1 MPIFLLASAP
11 SFFSSF
17 PGVILSLIS
26 ISLIVGWV
34 LMHVRP
40 PIKSLGGYGIDTFCL
55 RLLIGTLSLFMGFVA
70 LSAGITFAT
79 GWSWWALSF
88 MGALAIE
95 SIISLYSR
103 EGSVVSKPIRISLIT
118 LRCAALILVL
128 LILAEPVVEHYISR
142 SLDRTVVILMDQS
155 DSMEFSDPQRD
166 VREWIDLGLFYG
178 VLDKKD
184 YGENGTKVENLN
196 DLTVDDFFVSLE
208 QEDRRNLENLR
219 ETKRSDIVARLLKGE
234 GEELGLLDRLK
245 KNYKIQL
252 MSFAST
258 PKRIELPAAV
268 ENEAGEVSE
277 AEVDLVQEDR
287 GEWKQLTNL
296 TTALEYPLENIPP
309 DQLAGVI
316 ILSDHRDTARGHP
329 EAPVKQLASRSVPIY
344 PVLIGSKNTP
354 QNLAITW
361 VDAPQSIFKGE
372 SLKAAVDLKMFGVP
386 GENIKVNFLRGERV
400 IDEKV
405 ITVPADDDRYETK
418 ITFRDSP
425 EEGGILSYSVR
436 IEERIGEKVVENNR
450 WDFQTAVSED
460 RTNVLLVDSRPRWE
474 FRYLRNLYY
483 GRDKSVH
490 LQYVLS
496 QPDSIS
502 SKLDLE
508 LNIDVPPRIVASA
521 SRPFGN
527 AEASALPETRE
538 EWRKF
543 DIIIL
548 GDVSPE
554 FLTPTQLAHIEYCV
568 KERGAALIV
577 IAGPTSMP
585 HKFEDPSLERLLP
598 VNFRKT
604 NRTQFRS
611 PEPSYRLV
619 PTQFGRRHPIMQ
631 LGNSDSESDQVWVD
645 LPLLNWRYQSQSVK
659 PGATVLAYARP
670 PEMQQN
676 NMITADFDP
685 QETANRIR
693 EMNEIQDRNS
703 LLVFQ
708 PYGLGKVLML
718 NFDRTWRLRYRIGD
732 TLHHRFW
739 GKVATWGAGENL
751 RAGNEFI
758 RLGTD
763 EINYQPTDKV
773 KVTARVLQEDF
784 TPVVNETFN
793 VDVYRNGLKISTHA
807 LQYRDQSQG
816 MYEAEIGPFTQSG
829 IYPIRLVSSP
839 NSKVKFEGDFVVET
853 EFRVATSFNPV
864 ELSEF
869 SVDTDTAEMIAQLSQ
884 TNLISLPNLGKLDE
898 AFGPGSKKELER
910 ADITLWDHW
919 LLFVLL
925 VSLVTGEWILRRKG
939 GLL

>member
-1 MPIFLLASAP
+1 MPVFPLASVP

-34 LMHVRP
+34 WMHVKP
-40 PIKSLGGYGIDTFCL
+40 PIKSLGGYGIDTCCL

-70 LSAGITFAT
+70 LSLGITFAT
-79 GWSWWALSF
+79 RWSWWALSF
-88 MGALAIE
+88 IGALAIE

-103 EGSVVSKPIRISLIT
+103 EGTVVSKPIRISLIT
-118 LRCAALILVL
+118 LRCVALILVL

-155 DSMEFSDPQRD
+155 DSMAFSDPQRD

-184 YGENGTKVENLN
+184 YGENGTNVENLN
-196 DLTVDDFFVSLE
+196 DLTVDDFFASLE
-208 QEDRRNLENLR
+208 LEDRRNLENIL
-219 ETKRSDIVARLLKGE
+219 ETTRSDIVARLLKGE
-234 GEELGLLDRLK
+234 GKELGLLDRLK
-245 KNYKIQL
+245 KNYKVKL
-252 MSFAST
+252 MGFAST
-258 PKRIELPAAV
+258 PERIELPVAV

-277 AEVDLVQEDR
+277 AEVDLVQADR

-296 TTALEYPLENIPP
+296 TTALEYPLDNIPP

-329 EAPVKQLASRSVPIY
+329 EAPVKQLASRSVTIY

-372 SLKAAVDLKMFGVP
+372 SLKAVVDLKMFGVP
-386 GENIKVNFLRGERV
+386 SEKVKVSFLRGGSV

-405 ITVPADDDRYETK
+405 ILVPADDERYETK
-418 ITFRDSP
+418 VTFRDSP
-425 EEGGILSYSVR
+425 EEGGILSYSVQV
-436 IEERIGEKVVENNR
+436 EERTGEKVVENNR

-502 SKLDLE
+502 SKSDLE
-508 LNIDVPPRIVASA
+508 LNIGVLPRIVASA
-521 SRPFGN
+521 TRPFGN

-568 KERGAALIV
+568 RERGAALIV

-585 HKFEDPSLERLLP
+585 HKFTDPSLERLLP
-598 VNFRKT
+598 INFETTGRS
-604 NRTQFRS
+604 QFQS

-631 LGNSDSESDQVWVD
+631 LGDSDSESDQVWVD
-645 LPLLNWRYQSQSVK
+645 LPRLNWRYSSQSVK

-676 NMITADFDP
+676 NMIIADFDP

-703 LLVFQ
+703 LLIFQ

-751 RAGNEFI
+751 RAGSEFI

-773 KVTARVLQEDF
+773 KVTARVLQDDF
-784 TPVVNETFN
+784 TPVVDETFN
-793 VDVYRNGLKISTHA
+793 VEVYRNGLKISTHA

-816 MYEAEIGPFTQSG
+816 MYEAKIGPFAQSG
-829 IYPIRLVSSP
+829 IYLIRLVPPS
-839 NSKVKFEGDFVVET
+839 NSKVKFEDDLVVET

-869 SVDTDTAEMIAQLSQ
+869 SVDTGTAEMIAKLSQ
-884 TNLISLPNLGKLDE
+884 TNVISLQNLGNLDE
-898 AFGPGSKKELER
+898 AFGPSSKKELER